1 MFSDLSIFKKE
12 LIYQKGYNSIYR
24 AFHSGKS
31 YVIKENRS
39 GSHSDIISHEY
50 MISSSI
56 DLKCIVKPLGYQ
68 SNENKTYIV
77 YEDLFGD
84 PLLSFIEQ
92 GQLSINE
99 RLIISV
105 KLSKILIELHDVGII
120 HNNVNLNN
128 FIYNPAKKRLKIT
141 DLTGTSL
148 FLEEHK
154 AFDNTTLMKTVDSFY
169 ISPEQ
174 TGEISKPIDYRTDL
188 YSLGISLYKIF
199 TGVFPFNENF
209 IDNHI
214 YKKPL
219 TPQSVNPSINGF
231 LSEIILKLLEKDPSK
246 RYQSG
251 ISLKYDLLRCL
262 KKIYSLKP
270 GSTDIKA
277 QINDSY
283 IYPRTKLIAPII
295 KSLRKSGKRNFFLL
309 SGDSG
314 IGKTT
319 VINFFKKRFYKR
331 KTLFLH
337 LRNSEITKNI
347 PYYSLIS
354 SFNDVKDH
362 IRNFELLPNEIKD
375 LIDLKFK
382 ESSDVNVKTE
392 NSFLYILHNLIK
404 DLFKEKQVVIFIEDI
419 EFIDSGTKKVIG
431 SILEDAR
438 FDNLTIIG
446 TIDSNQKLSEK
457 ISEIIDTNN
466 IEHHILMMKKLSF
479 EAVLSLV
486 SGFLFS
492 NKKRTRE
499 LANYIFN
506 VTDGD
511 PLFVNI
517 LLKYIHRKGL
527 IEYNHHRGIFK
538 WNLNRIKSSNI
549 QLNFESLLSK
559 ILHEFTEE
567 EKIFIQSAASFG
579 SVFQKETVLSATNI
593 KEEFLTNNLDLLITK
608 DDKGSKFSFR
618 SSRLQNFIISN
629 ITIENVRISKKNFA
643 RVLLNELTKED
654 ILKIFLIVYFLND
667 AREFIIKDHEK
678 VSLAE
683 LNLFCGIH
691 LNKLFRFKDALLY
704 MKKGLITEKK
714 LWEENYGITSKMHT
728 ELLRT
733 SFNAGDFNTMD
744 EIAELIVKNDINEKR
759 SVKDLIISTIST
771 NNVINQSQNILNIDK
786 FDLPDQR
793 LNIKDLSNEIV
804 VKAMDKFAGNKTRA
818 AKYLGISRQALYRRL
833 EKI

>member
-31 YVIKENRS
+31 YIIKENRS
-39 GSHSDIISHEY
+39 GLHSDIISHEY

-56 DLKCIVKPLGYQ
+56 DLRCIVRPLSYQ
-68 SNENKTYIV
+68 SNDNKTYIV
-77 YEDLFGD
+77 YEDLFGE
-84 PLLSFIEQ
+84 PLLNIIEKV
-92 GQLSINE
+92 QLSIKE

-128 FIYNPAKKRLKIT
+128 FIYNPATKIIKIT

-154 AFDNTTLMKTVDSFY
+154 AFDNKTLMKAVDSFY

-188 YSLGISLYKIF
+188 YSLGISFYKIF
-199 TGVFPFNENF
+199 TGVFPFNENL
-209 IDNHI
+209 IENHI
-214 YKKPL
+214 NEKPL
-219 TPQSVNPSINGF
+219 SPKSVNPSINSF
-231 LSEIILKLLEKDPSK
+231 LSEIILKLIEKDPSK

-251 ISLKYDLLRCL
+251 TSLKYDLLKCL
-262 KKIYSLKP
+262 KNNSSLKP

-277 QINDSY
+277 QINDNY

-295 KSLRKSGKRNFFLL
+295 KSFRKSRVKDFFLL
-309 SGDSG
+309 SGNSG
-314 IGKTT
+314 IGKTS
-319 VINFFKKRFYKR
+319 VIKFFKRRLFER
-331 KTLFLH
+331 KILFLH
-337 LRNSEITKNI
+337 LSNSKTTKNI
-347 PYYSLIS
+347 PYYSLVS
-354 SFNDVKDH
+354 SFKDVKDK
-362 IRNFELLPNEIKD
+362 IQNLELLPNELKD
-375 LIDLKFK
+375 LIGLKSK
-382 ESSDVNVKTE
+382 ENSDVYVETE
-392 NSFLYILHNLIK
+392 NGFIYILHNLIK
-404 DLFKEKQVVIFIEDI
+404 DLFKEKKVVIFIEDI
-419 EFIDSGTKKVIG
+419 ESIDSGSKKVIG
-431 SILEDAR
+431 SVLEDAR

-446 TIDSNQKLSEK
+446 TIDSNHKLSEK
-457 ISEIIDTNN
+457 ISEIIEKNS
-466 IEHHILMMKKLSF
+466 IEYNILMMKKLSC

-486 SGFLFS
+486 SGSLFS
-492 NKKRTRE
+492 NKIRTRE
-499 LANYIFN
+499 LTNYIFS

-517 LLKYIHRKGL
+517 LLKYIQRKGL
-527 IEYNHHRGIFK
+527 IEYNCHRGIFK
-538 WNLNRIKSSNI
+538 WNLNRIKSSEI
-549 QLNFESLLSK
+549 PLNLESLLSK
-559 ILHEFTEE
+559 ILYEYTED
-567 EKIFIQSAASFG
+567 EKVFIQSAACFG
-579 SVFQKETVLSATNI
+579 YIFKKEIVLRATNI
-593 KEEFLTNNLDLLITK
+593 KEEFLTDNLNLLITK
-608 DDKGSKFSFR
+608 DDKGSELCFR

-654 ILKIFLIVYFLND
+654 IFKIFQIVYFLND

-704 MKKGLITEKK
+704 IKKGLITDKT
-714 LWEENYGITSKMHT
+714 LWEENYGITSKIHT

-744 EIAELIVKNDINEKR
+744 EIAELIVDNDKNEKR
-759 SVKDLIISTIST
+759 SVKDLIISTISQ
-771 NNVINQSQNILNIDK
+771 NNVINQSIIDIDK
-786 FDLPDQR
+786 FDLPEKR

-804 VKAMDKFAGNKTRA
+804 VKAMDKFDGNKTRA

-833 EKI
+833 EKV